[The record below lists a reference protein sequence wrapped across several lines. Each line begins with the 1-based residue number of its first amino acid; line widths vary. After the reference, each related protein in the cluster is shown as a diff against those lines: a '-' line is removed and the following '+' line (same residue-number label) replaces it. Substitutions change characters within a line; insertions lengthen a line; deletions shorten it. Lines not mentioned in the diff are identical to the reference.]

1 MPFYLLSSFHQSV
14 MEIFR
19 PLLNWFD
26 SVSML
31 RSLQP
36 YRDWLPYVTVG
47 VVLPFLLW
55 IFLSILRQ
63 VRRNSRSGKNVRP
76 SPAPAGMAVQ
86 GKAIDITTDF
96 VVHDPWT
103 EPSLGTQAAPA
114 PQPDLSL
121 RPQEQGISAP
131 VPDRTNS
138 WIAPDSA
145 VAASPI
151 VLPAPAPRAASGPAA
166 PPVIPPEAAPAGAPA
181 PSAPSATPAPA
192 PSVAPAPVPSAASAP
207 ASSAAPA
214 PVPSATPAS
223 APSAVPTPAP
233 SAAPASAPSATP
245 ASAPSAVPAP
255 APSAA
260 PASVPSGASAPAP
273 SAQRHEAPEPPKA
286 AAASPNTPPES
297 EFQRIYIDMYIDLEL
312 TTNFSALRTD
322 VNGMLSRGVSSEP
335 LLPEG
340 SATPDEYVLA
350 CIALAA
356 LEDLQTKESR
366 LESGELS
373 PHGQELCKI
382 YEYILNRLKGNG
394 KLSEDS
400 ARKLLQ
406 ETLEKVLGTSGH
418 HQ

>member
-103 EPSLGTQAAPA
+103 EPSLGAQAAPA

-181 PSAPSATPAPA
+181 PSVAPAPAGAPAPSAAPAPA
-192 PSVAPAPVPSAASAP
+192 PSVAPAPVPSAAPAPAPSVASAP
-207 ASSAAPA
+207 VPSAAPA
-214 PVPSATPAS
+214 PV
-223 APSAVPTPAP
+223 
-233 SAAPASAPSATP
+233 
-245 ASAPSAVPAP
+245 
-255 APSAA
+255 
-260 PASVPSGASAPAP
+260 P
-273 SAQRHEAPEPPKA
+273 SAQRHEAPEPPRT

-406 ETLEKVLGTSGH
+406 ETLEKVLGTTGH

>member
-63 VRRNSRSGKNVRP
+63 VRRNSRGGKNVRP
-76 SPAPAGMAVQ
+76 SPAPAGTAVQ

-96 VVHDPWT
+96 VVHDPWA

-114 PQPDLSL
+114 PQPNVPL
-121 RPQEQGISAP
+121 RPQEQGVSVSAP

-138 WIAPDSA
+138 GIAPDSA
-145 VAASPI
+145 AVAVGPI

-166 PPVIPPEAAPAGAPA
+166 TPVPPPEAAPAGAPA
-181 PSAPSATPAPA
+181 PSA
-192 PSVAPAPVPSAASAP
+192 
-207 ASSAAPA
+207 
-214 PVPSATPAS
+214 
-223 APSAVPTPAP
+223 
-233 SAAPASAPSATP
+233 
-245 ASAPSAVPAP
+245 
-255 APSAA
+255 A
-260 PASVPSGASAPAP
+260 PASVPS
-273 SAQRHEAPEPPKA
+273 AQQHEAPEPPRT

-297 EFQRIYIDMYIDLEL
+297 EFQRIYIEMYIDLEL
-312 TTNFSALRTD
+312 TTNFSVLRTE
-322 VNGMLSRGVSSEP
+322 VNGKLSRGEPTGP

-340 SATPDEYVLA
+340 SANPEEYILA
-350 CIALAA
+350 SIALAA

-366 LESGELS
+366 LETGELS

-394 KLSEDS
+394 NLLEDS

-418 HQ
+418 QGSAD

>member
-1 MPFYLLSSFHQSV
+1 MPFYLLSSFHQGV

-31 RSLQP
+31 RPLQP
-36 YRDWLPYVTVG
+36 YRDWLPYATVG
-47 VVLPFLLW
+47 VILPLLLW
-55 IFLSILRQ
+55 LFLSILRQ

-103 EPSLGTQAAPA
+103 EPSLGAQAAPA
-114 PQPDLSL
+114 PQPDVPL
-121 RPQEQGISAP
+121 RPQEQGVSAP
-131 VPDRTNS
+131 VPDRTHS

-166 PPVIPPEAAPAGAPA
+166 PPVTPPEAAPAGAPVPSAASAPVPSAAPAPA
-181 PSAPSATPAPA
+181 PSAAPAPA
-192 PSVAPAPVPSAASAP
+192 PSAASAPVPSALSDAPAPVPSVAPAPVPSAAPAP
-207 ASSAAPA
+207 VPSAAPA
-214 PVPSATPAS
+214 PV
-223 APSAVPTPAP
+223 
-233 SAAPASAPSATP
+233 
-245 ASAPSAVPAP
+245 
-255 APSAA
+255 
-260 PASVPSGASAPAP
+260 P
-273 SAQRHEAPEPPKA
+273 SAQRHEAPEPPRT

-406 ETLEKVLGTSGH
+406 ETLEKVLGTTGH

>member
-47 VVLPFLLW
+47 VILPFLLW

-63 VRRNSRSGKNVRP
+63 VRRNSRGGKNVRP
-76 SPAPAGMAVQ
+76 SPAPAGTAVQ

-103 EPSLGTQAAPA
+103 EPSLGAQAAPA
-114 PQPDLSL
+114 PQPDVPL
-121 RPQEQGISAP
+121 RPQEQGVSAP
-131 VPDRTNS
+131 VPDRTHS

-151 VLPAPAPRAASGPAA
+151 VLPAPAPRAASGPS
-166 PPVIPPEAAPAGAPA
+166 AAPAPVPSAASAPVPSAASAPA
-181 PSAPSATPAPA
+181 PSAAPAPVPSAAPAPA
-192 PSVAPAPVPSAASAP
+192 PSVAPAPVPSDAP
-207 ASSAAPA
+207 
-214 PVPSATPAS
+214 
-223 APSAVPTPAP
+223 
-233 SAAPASAPSATP
+233 
-245 ASAPSAVPAP
+245 
-255 APSAA
+255 
-260 PASVPSGASAPAP
+260 APAP
-273 SAQRHEAPEPPKA
+273 SAQRHEAPEPPRT

-406 ETLEKVLGTSGH
+406 ETLEKVLGTTGH

>member
-47 VVLPFLLW
+47 VILPFLLW

-63 VRRNSRSGKNVRP
+63 VRRNSRGGKNVRP
-76 SPAPAGMAVQ
+76 SPAPAGTAVQ

-96 VVHDPWT
+96 VVHDPWA

-114 PQPDLSL
+114 PQPDVPL
-121 RPQEQGISAP
+121 RPQEQGVSAP

-138 WIAPDSA
+138 GIAPDSA
-145 VAASPI
+145 AVAVGPI

-166 PPVIPPEAAPAGAPA
+166 
-181 PSAPSATPAPA
+181 T
-192 PSVAPAPVPSAASAP
+192 
-207 ASSAAPA
+207 
-214 PVPSATPAS
+214 PVPSATLAS

-233 SAAPASAPSATP
+233 SAAATPAPSA
-245 ASAPSAVPAP
+245 APTP

-260 PASVPSGASAPAP
+260 PAPAPSAVPASVPSTAPAPAP
-273 SAQRHEAPEPPKA
+273 SAQQHEAPEPPRT

-297 EFQRIYIDMYIDLEL
+297 EFQRIYIEMYIDLEL
-312 TTNFSALRTD
+312 TTNFSVLRTE
-322 VNGMLSRGVSSEP
+322 VNGKLSRGEPTGP

-340 SATPDEYVLA
+340 SANPEEYILA
-350 CIALAA
+350 SIALAA

-366 LESGELS
+366 LETGELS

-394 KLSEDS
+394 NLLEDS

-418 HQ
+418 QGSAD

>member
-1 MPFYLLSSFHQSV
+1 MPFYLLSSFHQGV

-31 RSLQP
+31 RPLQP
-36 YRDWLPYVTVG
+36 YRDWLPYATVG
-47 VVLPFLLW
+47 VILPLLLW
-55 IFLSILRQ
+55 LFLSILRQ

-103 EPSLGTQAAPA
+103 EPSLGAQAGPA
-114 PQPDLSL
+114 PQPDVPL
-121 RPQEQGISAP
+121 RPQEQGVSAP
-131 VPDRTNS
+131 VPDRTHS

-151 VLPAPAPRAASGPAA
+151 VLPAPAPRAASGP
-166 PPVIPPEAAPAGAPA
+166 
-181 PSAPSATPAPA
+181 
-192 PSVAPAPVPSAASAP
+192 
-207 ASSAAPA
+207 SAAPA
-214 PVPSATPAS
+214 PVPSA
-223 APSAVPTPAP
+223 
-233 SAAPASAPSATP
+233 
-245 ASAPSAVPAP
+245 
-255 APSAA
+255 
-260 PASVPSGASAPAP
+260 ASAPAP

-286 AAASPNTPPES
+286 AAASRSAHPES

-406 ETLEKVLGTSGH
+406 ETLEKVLGTTGH